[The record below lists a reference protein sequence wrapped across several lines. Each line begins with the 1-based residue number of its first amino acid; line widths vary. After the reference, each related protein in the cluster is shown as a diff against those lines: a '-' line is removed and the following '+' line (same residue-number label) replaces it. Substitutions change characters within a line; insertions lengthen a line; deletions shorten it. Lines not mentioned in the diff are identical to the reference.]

1 MLRAFVTAVR
11 EKYRVQADVLS
22 EDKPPANYVLMIKN
36 CKAVGREDLADQI
49 LMYWHKF
56 LHKYPKYRVNPAAA
70 TAHGMNSIKSHLF
83 AGKEFV
89 VWLKE
94 QEDIGPEQKK
104 ALQEVVTILPK
115 GIPAIGI
122 PKKAETQEDWIA
134 EAAKTKEA
142 LAATKKA
149 FSDVREYIKFLE
161 KEAEDLKR
169 KVAVYGPGGAKAKN
183 KDGSPS
189 AFSARVPKW
198 EETLK
203 GILVL
208 LEEARKEIL
217 SSEGKFKEAAADYN
231 HAPITTVAFE
241 KKAQDN
247 LTNILTYVLDMKDL
261 DKKRELL
268 AKINDAIGK
277 QETTAAVE
285 VVAGDRI
292 QALLVKFKEAMKTL
306 KAWFANLNKS
316 VDTFGKL
323 AAIRY

>member
-1 MLRAFVTAVR
+1 MLRAFVAAVR
-11 EKYRVQADVLS
+11 AKYSIRADVLS
-22 EDKPPANYVLMIKN
+22 EDKPPSNYVLMMKN
-36 CKAVGREDLADQI
+36 CQAVGREDLANQI

-56 LHKYPKYRVNPAAA
+56 LHKYPKHRIDPAAA
-70 TAHGMNSIKSHLF
+70 TAHGMNSIKLHLF
-83 AGKEFV
+83 GGKDFV

-94 QEDIGPEQKK
+94 QEDLSPEQKK

-115 GIPAIGI
+115 DAPAIAI

-134 EAAKTKEA
+134 AAAKTKEA

-149 FSDVREYIKFLE
+149 FSDIREYIKFLE
-161 KEAEDLKR
+161 KQAEELQI
-169 KVAVYGPGGAKAKN
+169 KVAAYGPGGKKAKN

-198 EETLK
+198 EDILK

-208 LEEARKEIL
+208 LEDARKEIVD
-217 SSEGKFKEAAADYN
+217 SESKFKEAAVDYN

-268 AKINDAIGK
+268 AKINAELGK

-285 VVAGDRI
+285 VIAGDRI
-292 QALLVKFKEAMKTL
+292 QALLAKFKDALKTF
-306 KAWFANLNKS
+306 KIWFANLNKA
-316 VDTFGKL
+316 VAMFGKL